1 LQPDFDRKLLLMFD
15 KQSQGSLTSVST
27 AAGDDFSVAIDAQSA
42 LAPQGTLTTPFGFVD
57 FVSGNDDVRVARPIA
72 VAETVDALDDQ
83 QAIIRMRQTSTDK
96 LTVKF
101 YRVDDFAG
109 TIDGL
114 APGDT
119 GYAAAAN
126 TRLYAT
132 TSGGTSIKGPG
143 YGKYGE
149 ASLVG
154 VDAGDLIAMQLTQ
167 GKKTFWAFADA
178 NETVDGS
185 PVSHLWNYGLNTWGW
200 EDKYGGGD
208 RDFNDLVVQLDFT
221 SAYGDIF
228 GTDDKLRGGKGDDDL
243 SGLGGADIIH
253 GNKGNDILD
262 GGRGSDA
269 LIGAGGID
277 TFVFADGYDSDRVQD
292 YQAGVDVFDFTGVA
306 GVHAFSNLVLT
317 PLNSK
322 TVLIDFDGVDGGDTL
337 TVQKTTI
344 AALTANQGDFL
355 FS

>member
-1 LQPDFDRKLLLMFD
+1 M
-15 KQSQGSLTSVST
+15 
-27 AAGDDFSVAIDAQSA
+27 AINAQSA
-42 LAPQGTLTTPFGFVD
+42 LAPQATLTSPFGFVD
-57 FVSGNDDVRVARPIA
+57 FVSGDSDVRVARPVA

-83 QAIIRMRQTSTDK
+83 QAIIRMRQTGTDK

-114 APGDT
+114 APGDP

-126 TRLYAT
+126 ARAYAT
-132 TSGGTSIKGPG
+132 TSGATSIKGPG

-185 PVSHLWNYGLNTWGW
+185 PVNHLWNYGLNTWGW

-221 SAYGDIF
+221 SAYGNIT
-228 GTDDKLRGGKGDDDL
+228 GIDDKLTGGKGADSLFGLGGSDTIDGGKGSDILRGGKGERHS
-243 SGLGGADIIH
+243 SGPRRQRYLRCIRRRCRNRHIAI
-253 GNKGNDILD
+253 D
-262 GGRGSDA
+262 GERRRHAGRFRRDR
-269 LIGAGGID
+269 
-277 TFVFADGYDSDRVQD
+277 FV
-292 YQAGVDVFDFTGVA
+292 
-306 GVHAFSNLVLT
+306 N
-317 PLNSK
+317 
-322 TVLIDFDGVDGGDTL
+322 
-337 TVQKTTI
+337 
-344 AALTANQGDFL
+344 
-355 FS
+355 